1 MQPRVQSLLNHVWV
15 GVWTAHWEAGVIQKF
30 WIQNSEFGFSG
41 SRPPGFGDSAKFW
54 IQNSEFG
61 FSGSRAPGFGNSELW
76 IPNSEFEIQNF
87 WVRTFWIR
95 NYEF

>member
-1 MQPRVQSLLNHVWV
+1 MAGWLTLGPRMMQPRVQSLLNHVWV
-15 GVWTAHWEAGVIQKF
+15 GVWTANWEAGVIQ
-30 WIQNSEFGFSG
+30 
-41 SRPPGFGDSAKFW
+41 KFW